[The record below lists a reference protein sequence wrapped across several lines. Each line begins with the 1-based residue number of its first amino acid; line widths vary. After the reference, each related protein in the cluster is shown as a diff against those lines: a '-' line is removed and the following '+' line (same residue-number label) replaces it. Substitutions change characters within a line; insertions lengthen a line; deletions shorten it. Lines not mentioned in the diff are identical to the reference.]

1 MLNIMIKPDDPRKLA
16 EDLLDRSTCSVQVA
30 AVLADRYGIYSWGF
44 NHVGFDGFGAH
55 AEIEAIRR
63 ANKNRLDGSF
73 LYVAGRRRKS
83 GNSVLSKPCELC
95 YPVIRAWGIRTVW
108 FRDSDEQW
116 MKQVL

>member
-1 MLNIMIKPDDPRKLA
+1 MLNIMIKRDDPRKLA